1 MMLQL
6 GDDGVVSS
14 VNEEDLIYV
23 DKNELEQFVD
33 SYNKLEKENEK
44 LKQQV
49 KQLQHWNKCLA
60 EKRHNELKGD
70 VE

>member
-1 MMLQL
+1 MKYDNNRDCNYFELT
-6 GDDGVVSS
+6 
-14 VNEEDLIYV
+14 LIRLLYILVMSRIGIV
-23 DKNELEQFVD
+23 D
-33 SYNKLEKENEK
+33 ENEQ

-49 KQLQHWNKCLA
+49 KQLQHWNRCLA

>member
-1 MMLQL
+1 MNDNYFEKCHVLMDKLSKQNKQMIKLQL
-6 GDDGVVSS
+6 DNV
-14 VNEEDLIYV
+14 DLQ
-23 DKNELEQFVD
+23 E
-33 SYNKLEKENEK
+33 ENEQ

-70 VE
+70 V